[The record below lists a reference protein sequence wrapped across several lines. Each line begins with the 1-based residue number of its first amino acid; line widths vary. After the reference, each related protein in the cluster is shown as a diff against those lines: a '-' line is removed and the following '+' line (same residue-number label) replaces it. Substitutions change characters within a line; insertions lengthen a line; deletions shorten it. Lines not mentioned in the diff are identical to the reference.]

1 MNFIKTRERDGIM
14 FRYVVITAA
23 SAVVLSASANAADI
37 YRAPPPAVGGYK
49 DTPYLGVNWSGFYVG
64 VNGGYGWNG
73 TGNLDAG
80 SPDPSG
86 GFGGGQIGYNW
97 QGVLNPN
104 VVLGIEADFQGAGI
118 SDSGTHTEAGHT
130 SAVRSDLNWFG
141 TARGRLGYA
150 FGGALLYGT
159 GGFAYGEVKNR
170 FFPTETQTGWTA
182 GGGMEYKLA
191 PAWSLKGEYQFLS
204 LDAND
209 NAGAGRLGD
218 AELGRTDVH
227 TFRLGVNYFVGHGYE
242 PLK

>member
-14 FRYVVITAA
+14 FRRIVITAA

-49 DTPYLGVNWSGFYVG
+49 DTPYVGVNWSGFYAG
-64 VNGGYGWNG
+64 VNGGYAWNG
-73 TGNLDAG
+73 AGNLDVG

-97 QGVLNPN
+97 QGVWNPN
-104 VVLGIEADFQGAGI
+104 VVVGIEADFQGGDI
-118 SDSGTHTEAGHT
+118 SDKAFGF
-130 SAVRSDLNWFG
+130 RSELNWFG
-141 TARGRLGYA
+141 TVRGRLGYA
-150 FGGALLYGT
+150 FDRALVYGT
-159 GGFAYGEVKNR
+159 GGFAYGEVKNTSY
-170 FFPTETQTGWTA
+170 PSETQTGWVA
-182 GGGMEYKLA
+182 GGGIEYKLA
-191 PAWSLKGEYQFLS
+191 PAWSLKGEYQFLN

-218 AELGRTDVH
+218 AELGRTEVH

-242 PLK
+242 ALK